1 MFEFYR
7 DFDMNITFNQ
17 KDEIIER
24 QKMRSVFKNQKAN
37 NIKMSK
43 QNQKVKH
50 LKNTGVKER
59 CL

>member
-50 LKNTGVKER
+50 LKNTGVKEG

>member
-17 KDEIIER
+17 KDEIKER
-24 QKMRSVFKNQKAN
+24 RKMRSVFKNQKAN

-43 QNQKVKH
+43 QNQIVKH